1 MIKNKMS
8 KKDLRNLLSETIGK
22 AIVALELPKPNKK
35 VKKLIDQQSRKLAGE
50 FASIIKDEHKKQ
62 KKADKKLEK
71 ALFDG
76 EKKREKDKAREKSKL
91 KEKKNQNGKLVEP
104 IAI

>member
-1 MIKNKMS
+1 MIKNKTS

-50 FASIIKDEHKKQ
+50 FASLIKDEHKKQ

-71 ALFDG
+71 ALLDG